1 MKQDIKKVHL
11 FTIIYITIPWYIDND
26 TIDSSSILRT
36 NQCWGIYP
44 TIHSFYFFPIAFLS
58 NLKVRDIAFCL
69 PKHFLF
75 QNARVYR
82 LITCVF
88 IGLFSWTQAL
98 LLAKNSFSLCKV
110 ASYSAPGHRKD
121 RDDFKACNGKLR
133 VFLPP
138 EVSHTHSRYSPSK
151 SDLPNRKVGKNPLPS
166 HHFSGDLLLVSNPGS
181 GFIHRK
187 NGPFCK
193 FDLQ

>member
-11 FTIIYITIPWYIDND
+11 FTIIYITIQWYIDND

-98 LLAKNSFSLCKV
+98 LLAKNSFSLWEV
-110 ASYSAPGHRKD
+110 ASYSSGHRKD
-121 RDDFKACNGKLR
+121 RDDFSSCNGKLR
-133 VFLPP
+133 VFPSRSFTYTYPP
-138 EVSHTHSRYSPSK
+138 G
-151 SDLPNRKVGKNPLPS
+151 N
-166 HHFSGDLLLVSNPGS
+166 
-181 GFIHRK
+181 
-187 NGPFCK
+187 
-193 FDLQ
+193 